1 MKSEPALITKRATVM
16 QLAILE
22 LRGYDVYVR
31 EGYVGT
37 LDDLLFDTACGQI
50 LYLVVAGAAA
60 RLESRVIVPIACVRL
75 TLPAGRKI
83 FLNLSRARFESGAGV
98 WPLSAARSWVD
109 RQRICS
115 GQAIAGLRVEAMDDA
130 AGRLADLLV
139 DTLAWCADYLIID
152 AAFEPLGNQVIVPLD
167 WVASIEM
174 ERGAVR
180 LRRPR
185 AALRSAPRF

>member
-1 MKSEPALITKRATVM
+1 MKSEPALITARASVM
-16 QLAILE
+16 QRAMLE

-37 LDDLLFDTACGQI
+37 LEDLLFDTACGQI
-50 LYLVVAGAAA
+50 LYLLVAGVAA

-75 TLPAGRKI
+75 TLPAGRKV

-109 RQRICS
+109 RQRIAS
-115 GQAIAGLRVEAMDDA
+115 SRAVAGFRVEAMDGA
-130 AGRLADLLV
+130 AGRVADLLV
-139 DTLAWCADYLIID
+139 DTLPWCADYLIVD
-152 AAFEPLGNQVIVPLD
+152 AAFEPLGNQVIIPFD
-167 WVASIEM
+167 WVSSIDV

-180 LRRPR
+180 LRQPR
-185 AALRSAPRF
+185 AALRTAPRL